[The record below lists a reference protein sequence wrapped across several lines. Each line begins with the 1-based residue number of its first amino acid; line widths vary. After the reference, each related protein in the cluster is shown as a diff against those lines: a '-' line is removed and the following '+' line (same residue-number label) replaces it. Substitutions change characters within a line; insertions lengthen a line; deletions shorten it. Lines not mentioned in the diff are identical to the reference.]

1 MNGLTQYGLAT
12 ITKKIYIIYR
22 TFCFVHV
29 IVMANQTTLEK
40 NPVTIESI
48 AFFFSVNCSF
58 NSTLSSW
65 IKIS

>member
-22 TFCFVHV
+22 KFCFVHV

-40 NPVTIESI
+40 NPVTIES
-48 AFFFSVNCSF
+48 FSS
-58 NSTLSSW
+58 L
-65 IKIS
+65 

>member
-22 TFCFVHV
+22 KFCFVHV

-48 AFFFSVNCSF
+48 AFSFSVNCIFNNTVSF
-58 NSTLSSW
+58 Q
-65 IKIS
+65 IIV